1 MVSRCTFKLQG
12 ALKRYVASDEAR
24 EIPVSESVA
33 LQSAMAASW
42 EMALKKRVV
51 KKMVR
56 AYSARKRSDRLNERT
71 RKIRSKLASFSQELP
86 VSSTPQGSQ
95 DTSMQGRRLTWSR
108 PLDSDD
114 ENESDDEPLAV
125 KLRRRVCEVSGDRSD
140 VESDEGSEEESR
152 GGSPREGSPT
162 DESSGE
168 DESEGSSEDEGSES
182 GDDSEDDVIFMGRTS
197 ANRSVATTKLRQ
209 SLLSQYFGRK

>member
-1 MVSRCTFKLQG
+1 MVSRFTFKLQG

-140 VESDEGSEEESR
+140 VESDEESR
-152 GGSPREGSPT
+152 EGSPREGSPA

>member
-1 MVSRCTFKLQG
+1 MVSRFTFKLQG
-12 ALKRYVASDEAR
+12 ALKRYAASDEAR

-152 GGSPREGSPT
+152 EGSPAG
-162 DESSGE
+162 ESSGE